1 MVDEGGQMADQGGQM
16 ADARRSHARALRLA
30 LYTPLAVG
38 IAGGLLILSRRSELP
53 DPVATHW
60 SGSGVVNGFSSV
72 TGVALLTVILAA
84 GVGGAVATGA
94 AFATLPLRQ
103 RRVML
108 GLGIGVSVF
117 VAATFVLLTLA
128 QAGLTDA
135 HEAVFHPVALIAAGL
150 GGAAAGVLGARLLR
164 DV

>member
-1 MVDEGGQMADQGGQM
+1 M
-16 ADARRSHARALRLA
+16 ADAKRTYTRALRLA

-38 IAGGLLILSRRSELP
+38 IAGGLLILSRRSALP
-53 DPVATHW
+53 DPVATHR
-60 SGSGVVNGFSSV
+60 SGSGVADGFGSV
-72 TGVALLTVILAA
+72 TGVALLTVMLAA
-84 GVGGAVATGA
+84 GVGGAIALSA

-103 RRVML
+103 RGVML

-117 VAATFVLLTLA
+117 VAAAFVLLTLG

-135 HEAVFHPVALIAAGL
+135 HEAAFHPVALIAAGV
-150 GGAAAGVLGARLLR
+150 GGLAAGALSARLLH